1 MRQAER
7 LAALGTLAAGMA
19 HEIRNP
25 LSSIKTFVQLLPR
38 KVEKPGFLEKF
49 QRTVPRELNRINDLV
64 EDLLDLARVPKY
76 TFRSTPLR
84 ALVSQTLETA
94 IAPTISPNSL

>member
-1 MRQAER
+1 MRQTER

-38 KVEKPGFLEKF
+38 KIEKPGFLENF
-49 QRTVPRELNRINDLV
+49 RPVRRI
-64 EDLLDLARVPKY
+64 
-76 TFRSTPLR
+76 
-84 ALVSQTLETA
+84 
-94 IAPTISPNSL
+94 